1 MGFLDACRERA
12 RIQVECPRTKRG
24 QVAVDNVWDYPRP
37 PAIEPCFRRVR
48 VELAGQVLADSGRA
62 LRVLETSHPPTIY
75 VPAEDVRVG
84 LLMPS
89 RVRSTW
95 CEFKGAARYLDAL
108 IEGRRFQAV
117 GWFYPEPTRGYEA
130 LRDHISFYPGRL
142 DAAWLDDELVSAQE
156 SDFYGGW
163 ISERLIGPF
172 KGPAGT
178 LGW

>member
-1 MGFLDACRERA
+1 MSAAEA
-12 RIQVECPRTKRG
+12 
-24 QVAVDNVWDYPRP
+24 VWDYPRP
-37 PAIEPCFRRVR
+37 PAVVACERRVR
-48 VELAGQVLADSGRA
+48 AELAGVTLADSPRA

-75 VPAEDVRVG
+75 IPAGDVRTDF
-84 LLMPS
+84 LSHSAARP
-89 RVRSTW
+89 TW

-108 IEGRRFQAV
+108 IDGRRFPAV
-117 GWFYPEPTRGYEA
+117 AWFYPEPTPGYEV
-130 LRDHISFYPGRL
+130 LREHISFYPGRV

-163 ISERLIGPF
+163 ISAGLIGPF

>member
-1 MGFLDACRERA
+1 MSAAEA
-12 RIQVECPRTKRG
+12 
-24 QVAVDNVWDYPRP
+24 VWDYPRP
-37 PAIEPCFRRVR
+37 PAVVDCERRVR
-48 VELAGQVLADSGRA
+48 VELAGVTLADSKRA

-75 VPAEDVRVG
+75 IPAGDVRMD
-84 LLMPS
+84 LLTDS
-89 RVRSTW
+89 AVRSTW

-117 GWFYPEPTRGYEA
+117 AWFYPAPTPGYEA
-130 LRDHISFYPGRL
+130 LREHISIYPGRV

-163 ISERLIGPF
+163 ISADLIGPF